1 MVQPLTLISVFV
13 AIGIAVWFVRRTW
26 LRPDTVAVRLRL
38 DRSGLGSH
46 LMWDIANVG
55 PAPLV
60 VTKLIIHTRAGR
72 DMVSGETVPLGLPHV
87 LQSQD
92 HVLLPTDVDWSLL
105 SARSIA
111 VGDADGREHIVP
123 AAQLKAIQEQLGS
136 LIERRVYTPSA
147 KDWLYG
153 ATDMAFGVVIL
164 GLGFFM
170 LMWVIAT
177 G

>member
-1 MVQPLTLISVFV
+1 
-13 AIGIAVWFVRRTW
+13 
-26 LRPDTVAVRLRL
+26 
-38 DRSGLGSH
+38 
-46 LMWDIANVG
+46 
-55 PAPLV
+55 
-60 VTKLIIHTRAGR
+60 
-72 DMVSGETVPLGLPHV
+72 LPQI
-87 LQSQD
+87 LKSQE

-105 SARSIA
+105 SARSIS
-111 VGDADGREHIVP
+111 VGDAAGREHFVSRR
-123 AAQLKAIQEQLGS
+123 QLRGIQDQLGS
-136 LIERRVYTPSA
+136 LIDRRVYTPSA